1 MKILVPI
8 VLSILG
14 AFALSAVVFLL
25 IRNDALPARLRAL
38 DWRKAIETPASE
50 PTE

>member
-1 MKILVPI
+1 VKILVPI

-14 AFALSAVVFLL
+14 AIALSAVVFLL
-25 IRNDALPARLRAL
+25 LRSDALPARVRTF
-38 DWRKAIETPASE
+38 DWRKAMETPPSE